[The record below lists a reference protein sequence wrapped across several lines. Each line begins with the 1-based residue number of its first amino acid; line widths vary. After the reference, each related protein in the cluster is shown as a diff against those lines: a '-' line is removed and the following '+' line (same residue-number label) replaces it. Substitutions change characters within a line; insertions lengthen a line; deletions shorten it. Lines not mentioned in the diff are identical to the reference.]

1 MRYFGEAVFLSV
13 VILVILSSLS
23 TVGCENWIV
32 PDEDLCRDRP
42 HSVCHTLE
50 NYLKVNSS
58 IFSTHDSTWTF
69 HSGTH
74 YVKYNL
80 EIVNAVN
87 VTLRGEDACR
97 QYPKN
102 CTLILET
109 TVQTDGENLYQDMVR
124 LNFVSSNWIT
134 ISSLYLT
141 TSAPK
146 VKTVDRARNESVVEV
161 LRFNSVS
168 NVTVSEVV
176 IQYSEWFYDQGLN
189 FNPPSVIVVDPSGS
203 YVVTNCFI
211 QGVYSV
217 NFNINECKSSKDHP
231 FFSLDMSHTVLDT
244 FGQFEIS
251 VHPNATC
258 SSIEVDISHCSFSNG
273 ESFDFPSLVSLKV
286 FKPLGMFSFTLDNS
300 LFHNNTAL
308 THPTLLLDLAWLVQ
322 NIDSKDGLHSVCND
336 APIQITNCIFKN
348 NTGGVDI
355 TVYTQDKVHSVDSPH
370 IQVLMKNTSFIGN
383 LVNNNYILHVQR
395 LDCDVSGDSRVYS
408 ISFPL
413 VCLNGVTFGNNSHR
427 PEWQTVANVDGIV
440 RFSNFQEFP
449 VYFSG
454 KNEISFNSGCG
465 LELTK
470 TMVLISDVTDVFYN
484 SGKLPNSCGG
494 VHMSPGSKL
503 LIDNN
508 SKLNISSNRA
518 PTMGGGIRISPTS
531 LGYSVYPGDSSLDT
545 CFFMPFDL
553 RHPVIPEQFGGRIL
567 LNDNYAPAGRD
578 LYSSLRLNCK
588 DSPLGQ
594 LNNSMLKRIVKPKVW
609 NAVTVSSAPLYICV
623 CNRSNASSM
632 DCGLMNKYIHDRI
645 HPGQSWRLLVT
656 VMGIFDHFLSSDVFV
671 NVSKGQQ
678 DPIHRKTNSCTEVLS
693 LTPSLLQHV
702 GTSLWYPIKLTVP
715 LKYPDSAIFGVRGF
729 LKRFVYV
736 NLTVT
741 ACPPGFTTHTEGNK
755 TYCACNRLLSEHGFI
770 CDMSDSVVKYKSTNP
785 NYWISMMESDDSI
798 ILSDYCPP
806 KFCTSVL
813 SEVGVTLEDLKMK
826 DDKQCVFGRGG
837 LLCSIKHG
845 CVGQLYP
852 QLFVLVFACAVIVS
866 AMFFLELTL
875 RKGTIIGFSLYSNIL
890 VLLTEHRM
898 LKQLGVV
905 ASFMNLE
912 FNLGACLFSAFDGY
926 VDEWTFFQLFFPLLG
941 LMGLEVVIILIA
953 LAIHCCCGSRVSSL
967 SFVKEKALP
976 VLGTTAFLTFSN
988 VIRAIISSFSTTTT
1002 YGETMNTAVRWV
1014 HIPHYLFFQGKH
1026 LSLGIIS
1033 IVLIVVYILPF
1044 VLIVLTADCIRVTY
1058 KSRVGSVID
1067 TFRGPF
1073 RGRYGFW
1080 LGIRVI
1086 FRIIVTIIGHFASGL
1101 ALGVFVFVS
1110 ISFLIF
1116 LQLLFKPFR
1125 NVESDTLES
1134 HEMSRTSV
1142 CSMKAVLYDF
1152 AKKFF
1157 HPRTL
1162 DHLFLINMVIAT
1174 IPIIV
1179 GASQAAILTVFSI
1192 SVILALL
1199 QLLGILVYHFFHY
1212 FSLSAVQRCVK
1223 HASNSMRFSELMNAE
1238 SESTGTKDNDS
1249 LNQIGDVDNTET
1261 LSLKDT
1267 LLVETSSET
1276 P

>member
-1 MRYFGEAVFLSV
+1 MRYFGETVFLSV
-13 VILVILSSLS
+13 VILVILSFSS
-23 TVGCENWIV
+23 TVVCENWIV
-32 PDEDLCRDRP
+32 PDKELCGGRQYCD
-42 HSVCHTLE
+42 TLE
-50 NYLKVNSS
+50 NYLRVNSS
-58 IFSTHDSTWTF
+58 VFSTQDSTWTF

-74 YVKYNL
+74 YLRYDL
-80 EIVNAVN
+80 EIVNAMN
-87 VTLRGEDACR
+87 VTLQGEDACK

-109 TVQTDGENLYQDMVR
+109 TVQTDGENINQNMVH
-124 LNFVSSNWIT
+124 LNFVSSNQIT

-146 VKTVDRARNESVVEV
+146 VETVSKVLNESVVAV

-168 NVTVSEVV
+168 NVTVSGVE
-176 IQYSEWFYDQGLN
+176 IQYTEWLYDRDLN
-189 FNPPSVIVVDPSGS
+189 FNPPSVIVVDPSGP
-203 YVVTNCFI
+203 YVVTNCVI

-217 NFNINECKSSKDHP
+217 NFNINECKSSRDHP
-231 FFSLDMSHTVLDT
+231 FFSLNMSHTVLDT

-258 SSIEVDISHCSFSNG
+258 SSLEVDISRCSFSNG
-273 ESFDFPSLVSLKV
+273 ESFDFPSLVNLKV
-286 FKPLGMFSFTLDNS
+286 SKPLEVFSFTLDNS
-300 LFHNNTAL
+300 RFHNNTAL
-308 THPTLLLDLAWLVQ
+308 THPVLLLDLPLVQ
-322 NIDSKDGLHSVCND
+322 NSDSKDRLHSFCSNS
-336 APIQITNCIFKN
+336 PIQITNCIFKN

-355 TVYTQDKVHSVDSPH
+355 TFYTQDEVRSVDSPLNR
-370 IQVLMKNTSFIGN
+370 VLMRNTSFIGN
-383 LVNNNYILHVQR
+383 VVNNYILHVQR
-395 LDCDVSGDSRVYS
+395 LDCDVSEDLKVYS
-408 ISFPL
+408 ISSPL
-413 VCLNGVTFGNNSHR
+413 VCLNSVTFRNNSHH
-427 PEWQTVANVDGIV
+427 PGWKTVANVDGIV
-440 RFSNFQEFP
+440 RFSNFQEFT
-449 VYFSG
+449 VFFSG
-454 KNEISFNSGCG
+454 RNEISFNSGCG

-503 LIDNN
+503 LFDNN

-518 PTMGGGIRISPTS
+518 PAMGGGIRISPTS

-545 CFFMPFDL
+545 CFFVPLYFKYSIT
-553 RHPVIPEQFGGRIL
+553 REQLSAKIL

-578 LYSSLRLNCK
+578 LYSSLRLNCEE
-588 DSPLGQ
+588 SPLGP
-594 LNNSMLKRIVKPKVW
+594 LNNSMLQRIVKPKVW
-609 NAVTVSSAPLYICV
+609 NADTISSAPLYICV
-623 CNRSNASSM
+623 CNRSNASNM
-632 DCGLMNKYIHDRI
+632 DCGLMNKYIRDGI
-645 HPGQSWRLLVT
+645 YPGQSWRLLIT
-656 VMGIFDHFLSSDVFV
+656 VMGIFNHFLSSEVFV
-671 NVSKGQQ
+671 NVLKGQQ

-693 LTPSLLQHV
+693 LTPLLMQHV

-715 LKYPDSAIFGVRGF
+715 LEYPDSAIFGGRGF

-741 ACPPGFTTHTEGNK
+741 TCPPGFTTHTEGNK

-770 CDMSDSVVKYKSTNP
+770 CNISNSVVQYKSTKP
-785 NYWISMMESDDSI
+785 NYWISLVENDDSI
-798 ILSDYCPP
+798 VLSDYCPP
-806 KFCTSVL
+806 EFCTSVL
-813 SEVGVTLEDLKMK
+813 SEVGVTLEDLRVKE
-826 DDKQCVFGRGG
+826 DKQCVLGRGG

-852 QLFVLVFACAVIVS
+852 QLLVLVFASAVIVG

-875 RKGTIIGFSLYSNIL
+875 RNGTIIGFSLYSNIL
-890 VLLTEHRM
+890 VLLTEHHI
-898 LKQLGVV
+898 LKPLGVV

-912 FNLGACLFSAFDGY
+912 FNLGACLISAFGGY

-953 LAIHCCCGSRVSSL
+953 LAIHCCCGGRVSLL

-988 VIRAIISSFSTTTT
+988 ILRAIISSLSTTAT

-1033 IVLIVVYILPF
+1033 IILIVVYILPF

-1058 KSRVGSVID
+1058 KSRVEGVID

-1086 FRIIVTIIGHFASGL
+1086 FRIIVTIIGHFASVL
-1101 ALGVFVFVS
+1101 ALAVFVFVS

-1116 LQLLFKPFR
+1116 LQLLLKPFR
-1125 NVESDTLES
+1125 NIKSDTLES
-1134 HEMSRTSV
+1134 HEISRSSV

-1179 GASQAAILTVFSI
+1179 GASQPAILTVFSI

-1199 QLLGILVYHFFHY
+1199 QLVGVLVYHFFHY
-1212 FSLSAVQRCVK
+1212 FSLSKVKRCVK
-1223 HASNSMRFSELMNAE
+1223 NASNSMRFSELMNAE
-1238 SESTGTKDNDS
+1238 DESHGTRDNNS
-1249 LNQIGDVDNTET
+1249 SNHVGDIDNTET
-1261 LSLKDT
+1261 ISLKDT
-1267 LLVETSSET
+1267 LLVEESSET